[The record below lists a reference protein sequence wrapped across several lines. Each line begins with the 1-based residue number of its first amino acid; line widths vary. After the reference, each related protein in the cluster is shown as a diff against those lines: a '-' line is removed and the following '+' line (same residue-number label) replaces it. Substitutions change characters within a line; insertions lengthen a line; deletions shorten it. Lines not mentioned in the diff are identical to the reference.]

1 MTCHGVP
8 DVVIVRGKVC
18 VDEGNLRVAE
28 GQGSFV
34 ETPIRPP
41 YVYDALAGKKTED
54 ACNGVKKL
62 DITQNLEIEIPD
74 HSNDQPLSSR
84 DAFMLSGQ
92 SMSLPGE
99 SVACTPSGRAPRQEG
114 QRNLQDTTFSIS
126 GELQRISYYT
136 FRPRPFLDIHAN

>member
-8 DVVIVRGKVC
+8 EVVIVRGKVC

-34 ETPIRPP
+34 DTPIRPP

-126 GELQRISYYT
+126 
-136 FRPRPFLDIHAN
+136 DIFQVFQTKYE